1 MDRLDALSGLA
12 QRIGSYLPS
21 PYLAGIWGAGFI
33 QELCWRLGSKVQI
46 PGPGMFI
53 QYPVHSPRVPGVPSW
68 SCVSIGV
75 GGIINSGFCFWA
87 RDPIEASKVRTAK
100 LKGSATDP
108 AAPKASYGAVDK
120 AEITIEG
127 FSRQITWD
135 SGDILELKILKNCL
149 WQPARSSWIR
159 TRMKCSCSEPSTFSW
174 LSHVFSHQ
182 KTNPF
187 RAPFIIVGRA

>member
-120 AEITIEG
+120 AEIIIEG
-127 FSRQITWD
+127 FRVKSHGIQGT
-135 SGDILELKILKNCL
+135 SSSSKFLK
-149 WQPARSSWIR
+149 
-159 TRMKCSCSEPSTFSW
+159 TTFGS
-174 LSHVFSHQ
+174 L
-182 KTNPF
+182 PDL
-187 RAPFIIVGRA
+187 RGYGRG